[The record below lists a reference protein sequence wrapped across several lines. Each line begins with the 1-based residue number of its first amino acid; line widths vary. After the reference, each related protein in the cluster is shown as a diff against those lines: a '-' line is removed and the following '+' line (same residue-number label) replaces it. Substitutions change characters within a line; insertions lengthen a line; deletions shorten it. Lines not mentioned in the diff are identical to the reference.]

1 MRSLPI
7 TATDRLLRRVHRA
20 LGLTARRRPAERPT
34 EDDVAPDDVSIVERE
49 LTRC

>member
-7 TATDRLLRRVHRA
+7 TATGRLLRRVQRA
-20 LGLTARRRPAERPT
+20 LDVPARQNPGRCTPEAEVPV
-34 EDDVAPDDVSIVERE
+34 EDVSIVERE